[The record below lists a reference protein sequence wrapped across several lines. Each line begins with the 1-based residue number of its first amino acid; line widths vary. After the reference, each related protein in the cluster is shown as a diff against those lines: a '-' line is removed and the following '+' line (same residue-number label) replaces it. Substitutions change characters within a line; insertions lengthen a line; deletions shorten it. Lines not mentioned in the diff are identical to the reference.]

1 MMKVSDKDTRPIGAN
16 GQVADLRLGIS
27 VTTTLD
33 GDSTAKAQRAELWH
47 MRRHD
52 DRAEDI
58 KVLTMVY
65 P

>member
-16 GQVADLRLGIS
+16 GQVANLLLGIS
-27 VTTTLD
+27 VAILN
-33 GDSTAKAQRAELWH
+33 GDLAAKAQRAEVWH

-52 DRAEDI
+52 DRADEI
-58 KVLTMVY
+58 KVRTMVY